1 MAKAIAPDA
10 KHEIIGIR
18 PGEKLHEEMI
28 TKTDAINTVEFDDY
42 YVILPSTQMW
52 DIKKFMKESNSS
64 IGTMCKFG
72 FSYESGTNERFLTVE
87 EIQDLISNHI
97 SDVQL

>member
-10 KHEIIGIR
+10 KHELIGIR

-42 YVILPSTQMW
+42 YVILPSTSMW
-52 DIKKFMKESNSS
+52 DIEKFKKESNSS
-64 IGTMCKFG
+64 VGKMCEFG
-72 FSYESGTNERFLTVE
+72 FSYDSATNKHFLSVD
-87 EIQDLISNHI
+87 EIRNLIPKK
-97 SDVQL
+97 LF